1 MNSLH
6 LYLQCYMDHQYLH
19 ARACSV
25 SEYVFD
31 RNLEAKWVMNCL
43 SFSVLN
49 SSSSNVVGSYCGL
62 VDWLPIAPCQLKCI
76 RIPIFISPLKSAFF
90 YKIIKLWS

>member
-49 SSSSNVVGSYCGL
+49 SSSSNAVAKSKNTGGDSGGTEDASPNKRGRKKQQVSE
-62 VDWLPIAPCQLKCI
+62 PI
-76 RIPIFISPLKSAFF
+76 
-90 YKIIKLWS
+90 